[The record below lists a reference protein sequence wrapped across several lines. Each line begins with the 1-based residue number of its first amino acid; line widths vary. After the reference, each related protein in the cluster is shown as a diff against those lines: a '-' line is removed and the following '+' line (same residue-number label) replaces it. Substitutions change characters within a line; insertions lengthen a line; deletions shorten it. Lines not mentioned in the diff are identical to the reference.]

1 MRSHYC
7 KFERIKD
14 IKELADKY
22 RKECP
27 VNVRAIN
34 NWVVDKIY
42 ESPAPR
48 YYISFEEA
56 RRNVSRILRGKPL
69 SRGNKNTS
77 KMYEDL
83 AKQVKEYN
91 IKHNKNI
98 INFDC
103 LYDILDKKANSFY
116 LSKYTIRSII
126 SKANYG
132 K

>member
-1 MRSHYC
+1 MTTHYK
-7 KFERIKD
+7 KFERVRD

-27 VNVRAIN
+27 VNVRAVN
-34 NWVVDKIY
+34 NWIVNRIY

-48 YYISFEEA
+48 YYINFEEA
-56 RRNVSRILRGKPL
+56 RRNVSKILRNKPL
-69 SRGNKNTS
+69 NRSNKYII

-91 IKHNKNI
+91 IKHNRKI
-98 INFDC
+98 IDFEY
-103 LYDILDKKANSFY
+103 LFDILNKKANSFY
-116 LSKYTIRSII
+116 LSKSTIYNII
-126 SKANYG
+126 TKYNYG